1 MTKDTKILIIKSI
14 IRVVLFIIP
23 EFLGIIN
30 VYNKNYISSCLLS
43 FFIAIILFILIDIYA
58 DLYSYKLRRQINEMK
73 NCQNCKH
80 GDLDICDEW
89 ECTLGFHGLGKNNEQ
104 ICENLSKWELAE

>member
-1 MTKDTKILIIKSI
+1 
-14 IRVVLFIIP
+14 
-23 EFLGIIN
+23 
-30 VYNKNYISSCLLS
+30 
-43 FFIAIILFILIDIYA
+43 
-58 DLYSYKLRRQINEMK
+58 MK

-80 GDLDICDEW
+80 GDLDICDDW